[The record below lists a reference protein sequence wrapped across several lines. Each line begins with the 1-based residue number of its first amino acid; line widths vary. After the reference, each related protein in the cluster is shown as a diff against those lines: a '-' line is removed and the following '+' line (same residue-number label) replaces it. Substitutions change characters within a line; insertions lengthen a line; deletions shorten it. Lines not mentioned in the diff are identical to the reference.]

1 MFFDSKKYILSILLA
16 TILSGFSLTSILVYS
31 DPKNSG
37 LAIFFLL
44 YTSIFLFFTG
54 LFSLLG
60 VILRKFLL
68 RGMFASNLSNS
79 IRQAIFLSIF
89 LLGSLLLASHGLLFW
104 WVSLSLFLPFVALE
118 IFLNL
123 KI

>member
-37 LAIFFLL
+37 LVILFFL

-60 VILRKFLL
+60 VILRKFLF
-68 RGMFASNLSNS
+68 RGIFASNLSNS

-89 LLGSLLLASHGLLFW
+89 LLSCLFLASHGLLFW